1 MYYNINFEEF
11 HKKETENRWKA
22 MENGWNGDLWQKLCN
37 ESAEKHL
44 KLLDQC
50 RTGIPDFSGPFITE
64 KILKDLY
71 LAYNKVTTNEKC
83 KKNAYQTEPKKT
95 KKVKYKNNE
104 QGVNVQK
111 KLNLNNVCRVFC
123 FNEAI
128 FKSKLEKVLC
138 NLELELNT
146 DIYYDKSTTKI
157 DPYDVKFNSIH
168 QSNLKVFNYDKN
180 DKGKIISFFKNH
192 GFKYTRQD
200 LHDRL
205 IFKYVSCLYE

>member
-22 MENGWNGDLWQKLCN
+22 MESSWNGNLWQKLCN
-37 ESAEKHL
+37 ESSEKHL
-44 KLLDQC
+44 KLLNQ
-50 RTGIPDFSGPFITE
+50 
-64 KILKDLY
+64 KIS
-71 LAYNKVTTNEKC
+71 
-83 KKNAYQTEPKKT
+83 
-95 KKVKYKNNE
+95 
-104 QGVNVQK
+104 QK

-128 FKSKLEKVLC
+128 FSGKLEKLLI
-138 NLELELNT
+138 NLELELHT

-157 DPYDVKFNSIH
+157 DDESSRFTNIH
-168 QSNLKVFNYDKN
+168 QTNLKFFNYDKN

-192 GFKYTRQD
+192 GFRYQHQD

-205 IFKYVSCLYE
+205 IFKYVSCLFE